1 MSRTKFLKSA
11 SARPCV
17 CEPVPASGNN
27 PLVHPHTEATPQI
40 PSSPVSNARL
50 AWGALVANLLGVA
63 DRVANCGTG
72 AYLWDGR
79 PGHHAMVIDRRTDQ
93 PICVLSSCRHRLC
106 LRCAPARTAKIGAR
120 LARLVSAHFERHPV
134 FVTLT
139 AATEGDLAVADMAD
153 RVMRAVARLRRYVAW
168 KKAVRGGFLAL
179 DFDGPGGRHVHIH
192 ACVDAH
198 WIEHEP
204 LRRAW
209 RRALHAEGANGA
221 QNGGVHVERARDAG
235 SVVRYCVK
243 TVSADLFSDADL
255 PALLRWMNRR
265 RLVQTFG
272 CLHGRAV
279 AEPAPT
285 VPSAAALRRGTP
297 RVSGLNAATGEPVPA
312 GALVWQFSDQANV
325 LGAHAAAGVV
335 GALRASPETLP
346 DEVPGVVGDPAHR
359 GEA

>member
-1 MSRTKFLKSA
+1 MSRTNMMKCACAL
-11 SARPCV
+11 PH
-17 CEPVPASGNN
+17 ENVPACGNN

-40 PSSPVSNARL
+40 QSPPVPNARL
-50 AWGALVANLLGVA
+50 AWAARVAHLLAVA
-63 DRVANCGTG
+63 DRVGNCGKG

-79 PGHHAMVIDRRTDQ
+79 FGHHAMVIDRRTGR
-93 PICVLSSCRHRLC
+93 PICALSSCRHRLC
-106 LRCAPARTAKIGAR
+106 PRCAVVRTVKIGAR
-120 LARLVSAHFERHPV
+120 LVRLVSAHFERHPV

-139 AATEGDLAVADMAD
+139 AGAEGALPVADMAD
-153 RVMRAVARLRRYVAW
+153 RVLRAVGRLRRSVAW
-168 KKAVRGGFLAL
+168 HKAVRGGFFAL

-204 LRRAW
+204 LLRAW
-209 RRALHAEGANGA
+209 RRALRKEGANGA

-243 TVSADLFSDADL
+243 TISADLFGDEDL
-255 PALLRWMNRR
+255 PALLWWMNRR
-265 RLVQTFG
+265 HLVQTFG
-272 CLHGRAV
+272 CLHGRVV

-285 VPSAAALRRGTP
+285 VPSPAALRRGVP

-312 GALVWQFSDQANV
+312 GALVWQFSEQANA
-325 LGAHAAAGVV
+325 LGALAAAGAV
-335 GALRASPETLP
+335 GALRAWPDALP
-346 DEVPGVVGDPAHR
+346 DEVPGVVGDPARR